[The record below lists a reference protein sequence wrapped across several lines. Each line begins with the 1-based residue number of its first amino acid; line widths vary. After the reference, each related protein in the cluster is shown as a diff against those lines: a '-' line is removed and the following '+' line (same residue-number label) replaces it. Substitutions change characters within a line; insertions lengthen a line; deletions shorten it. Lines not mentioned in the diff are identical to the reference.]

1 MSYFYTFQ
9 NFLAGDTALAA
20 TVSLLLL
27 VAAAMIAHFIC
38 KFFVVK
44 VVRKV
49 FFSATAIRFRMLTA
63 SNYETSQRAD
73 GTGNYL
79 MPLVSQAGLVV

>member
-27 VAAAMIAHFIC
+27 IASAMIAHFIC
-38 KFFVVK
+38 KFFIVK
-44 VVRKV
+44 MVRNV
-49 FFSATAIRFRMLTA
+49 FFSAHK
-63 SNYETSQRAD
+63 NQV
-73 GTGNYL
+73 
-79 MPLVSQAGLVV
+79 PLDRR